1 MDNVQGLVDR
11 LKAEIEDGKPDEEIF
26 EFLKSFLGK
35 DAETDAQV
43 ADALATL
50 AHPGAARL
58 LVRMLAFAD
67 SKKLTKTIKRSLY
80 RLKGRGIAVEEIPR
94 DQKESVFRPPKA
106 EPPRGF
112 GSGID
117 GLGERFLLLALPRA
131 GRGWAVIQAGVS
143 DTLGLVNF
151 VGDEMTRKRF
161 RAFMSELKDKFPFP
175 LVDMESSYVA
185 FLMGQAYQLTVQ
197 REVPLPQDYVH
208 FKADIDGTRKG
219 YEKPVV
225 YSYLQIDDTIESDRY
240 LRRAGELLKSDI
252 FAHWMIEADQ
262 IQPYADAVREAEESK
277 LILNP
282 VQKETRIQ
290 EVYQKALSDLF
301 SGQRRALYERRLA
314 EMADVLF
321 KLGREEEARVSLAAA
336 MDLQKPMNPFQPNP
350 FLFQLVIT
358 SIIRHLKDDY
368 EKKGQEPSL
377 IVKP

>member
-1 MDNVQGLVDR
+1 MDNVETLAARV
-11 LKAEIEDGKPDEEIF
+11 KAEIEDGKPAEEIF

-50 AHPGAARL
+50 THPGAAKL

-67 SKKLTKTIKRSLY
+67 SKKLAKTIKRSLY
-80 RLKGRGIAVEEIPR
+80 RLKGRGVTVEGIPQ
-94 DQKESVFRPPKA
+94 DQGESIFRAPKA
-106 EPPRGF
+106 EPSRGV

-117 GLGERFLLLALPRA
+117 GLGERFLLLALPRP

-185 FLMGQAYQLTVQ
+185 FLIGQAYQLTVQ

-208 FKADIDGTRKG
+208 FKADIDGARKEH
-219 YEKPVV
+219 EKPLV
-225 YSYLQIDDTIESDRY
+225 YSYLRIDESTEADRY
-240 LRRAGELLKSDI
+240 VSRAGDLLKSDV
-252 FAHWMIEADQ
+252 FAGWMIETEQ

-277 LILNP
+277 LILNA
-282 VQKETRIQ
+282 VQKEGRIQ
-290 EVYQKALSDLF
+290 EVYQKALSELL
-301 SGQRRALYERRLA
+301 SGEKRVLYERRLA
-314 EMADVLF
+314 EMAHVLF
-321 KLGREEEARVSLAAA
+321 KLGHEEEARVSLAAA
-336 MDLQKPMNPFQPNP
+336 MDLEKPMNPFQPNP
-350 FLFQLVIT
+350 FLLQLVII
-358 SIIRHLKDDY
+358 SILGCLKDAY
-368 EKKGQEPSL
+368 EKKTNEPSL